1 MCKIVKNATKLGL
14 LNEKVKVGLNLDLDF
29 NPVRE
34 LPIIPK
40 TLFSTTFLAGITMK
54 L

>member
-1 MCKIVKNATKLGL
+1 MGGMLIK
-14 LNEKVKVGLNLDLDF
+14 LNEKTNVGLNLDLDF
-29 NPVRE
+29 NPVGE

-40 TLFSTTFLAGITMK
+40 TLFSTTFLAGIAMK